1 MPLSDYPIRFAPTV
15 NCEQDQGGTDQGRAE
30 SGRLR
35 RSDERRT
42 EKAGRVRDAR
52 KRDVSSAQRCVCRI
66 DIELRAADFEA
77 VKRAVLAVISN
88 AEYVCER
95 QGTRVVEYGA
105 GDRIHLVQRIRSGRR
120 ARQPQVAAAIEIEVA
135 GGLVGIS
142 QCTWRQRCR
151 PCVNREDITVASC
164 NQKPGSTV

>member
-42 EKAGRVRDAR
+42 EKAPAGSEMPVNVTSVPLNAAF
-52 KRDVSSAQRCVCRI
+52 VRI

-77 VKRAVLAVISN
+77 VKDAVLAVISN

-95 QGTRVVEYGA
+95 QGTRVLQSMAPV
-105 GDRIHLVQRIRSGRR
+105 
-120 ARQPQVAAAIEIEVA
+120 
-135 GGLVGIS
+135 
-142 QCTWRQRCR
+142 T
-151 PCVNREDITVASC
+151 
-164 NQKPGSTV
+164 GSTWYNISAAGVVLVSHRLPLPSKSRSPAVW